1 MKHRSHLKQVNKQ
14 FKKNKTQKK
23 NKNVNKKAHRKKKK
37 TVEKYSHM
45 LHRAYQAHNTKSSNL
60 KNELEEKS
68 KYVPI
73 YNSLNIC
80 LLPFHEDVDVL
91 SFKREFI
98 KYICEQNEDDSINYD
113 NIQLYD
119 IYTIHSDK
127 TKRKRSLVVYDVPR
141 NIYGIIDG
149 TKCADLILCIFK
161 DGSLENSAFDN
172 LGYELLS
179 ILKIQGVP
187 SIIGIGYN
195 TSENKKYSK
204 NFVSRYFNS
213 EFTMDDKIFFINSS
227 NNSGT
232 VENNYDIT
240 RNSDNNC
247 SNHNN
252 TNFHKLYYEIMN
264 MKVKNVSFREGR
276 GYMMI
281 DSYVYNPYNDSI
293 YLKGFVKG
301 TGFNVHNPIH
311 ITNIGD
317 YYLDGIYAID
327 AMKRKRNVTN
337 NNINNCN
344 YDMNREASKF
354 FLNKNIQINEENEKC
369 FIANFLNNEKITTNI
384 NYNFYR
390 IQNCINRNTLDDEN
404 NLIPV
409 RPYMG
414 DDNHFN
420 DKNMMMV
427 LKKQNMSELSQF
439 NLNHEDD
446 NNNNN
451 NTTVYKFNLNREMG
465 LNTNEP
471 SNEYNNHIYTMN
483 TNLAN
488 GNNMERMNGMNE
500 FGQFSNNENTQ
511 NMANNNK
518 WMYVSNEKYEASDNA
533 ICSYDR
539 SQPINDIQNGV
550 VNNCLD
556 NKDGLN
562 DAYFLENNSEDSENE
577 KFSDNNSNE
586 SSNSDSDDNNNIEI
600 DDENS
605 EDIYL
610 SKKICARER
619 FKKYRSLQSLRTSFI
634 DVYEDLPLT
643 YSRVYDYECHEN
655 LMKYSKKKYIENCKI
670 IQEKY
675 SLADTYCIFVIKND
689 GNLIN
694 LMNSYEKLK
703 LPFILSS
710 ILPFER
716 KVTVVNMEI
725 EKSSTYLE
733 KVQSKDIF
741 KIICGFRH
749 FIGAP
754 IFSEQI
760 IKSIQSKGKYEKFVK
775 HGKKYIASIFG
786 FTTVTS
792 SPVFIIKTK
801 NIINYGVEQYN
812 NISTL
817 QNMGNPDYLFNTNNV
832 NSIFGNGNTNN
843 IIPVNPL
850 NDFDTHIE
858 LVAHGKV
865 VNCDCK
871 RIIMKRISICGNIF
885 KIHKKKAVI
894 RNMFY
899 NPKDI
904 NYFKPVELHTKFGLT
919 GKILES
925 LGTHGKMKCLFSSIL
940 KQHDKVFMFLYKRV
954 YPVWFPI
961 AWGGDPQLGPND
973 KPLAN
978 KNEHKMVL

>member
-23 NKNVNKKAHRKKKK
+23 NKNVNKKAHKKKKK

-60 KNELEEKS
+60 KSELEEKS

-80 LLPFHEDVDVL
+80 LLPFHEDVDLL
-91 SFKREFI
+91 SFKKEFI
-98 KYICEQNEDDSINYD
+98 KYICEQNEDDSIEYD

-227 NNSGT
+227 NYIDT
-232 VENNYDIT
+232 VGNNYGI
-240 RNSDNNC
+240 NKSSDNN
-247 SNHNN
+247 S
-252 TNFHKLYYEIMN
+252 TNFQKLYYEIMN

-281 DSYVYNPYNDSI
+281 DSYAYNPQNDSI

-317 YYLDGIYAID
+317 YYLNDIYAID
-327 AMKRKRNVTN
+327 AMKRKRNITSN
-337 NNINNCN
+337 NRNN
-344 YDMNREASKF
+344 YDINHETSEF
-354 FLNKNIQINEENEKC
+354 FLNQNIQRNDENEKY
-369 FIANFLNNEKITTNI
+369 FITNFLNNEKIMTTNI
-384 NYNFYR
+384 NYNFDR
-390 IQNCINRNTLDDEN
+390 IQNCINRNILDDEN

-414 DDNHFN
+414 DDNNFN

-427 LKKQNMSELSQF
+427 LKKQNMPELSPF
-439 NLNHEDD
+439 NLNPEDD

-451 NTTVYKFNLNREMG
+451 NTTVYKFNFNKEMG
-465 LNTNEP
+465 IKSNEP
-471 SNEYNNHIYTMN
+471 SNEYNNNMYTLN
-483 TNLAN
+483 TNLSN
-488 GNNMERMNGMNE
+488 GNHMERMDEMNR
-500 FGQFSNNENTQ
+500 FGQFSNNENAQ
-511 NMANNNK
+511 NMNNNNK
-518 WMYVSNEKYEASDNA
+518 NRWMYVSNEKYEASDNA

-539 SQPINDIQNGV
+539 SQPIMDIQNGV
-550 VNNCLD
+550 VNNFGG

-562 DAYFLENNSEDSENE
+562 SSSFLENNSDDSENE
-577 KFSDNNSNE
+577 KFSDNSSNE
-586 SSNSDSDDNNNIEI
+586 NSNSDNDDNNDIER

-610 SKKICARER
+610 NKKICARER
-619 FKKYRSLQSLRTSFI
+619 FKRYRSLQSLRTSFI

-694 LMNSYEKLK
+694 LMNNYEKLK

-725 EKSSTYLE
+725 EKSATYLE

-760 IKSIQSKGKYEKFVK
+760 IKSIQSKGKYEKFVN

-801 NIINYGVEQYN
+801 NIINNGVEQYN
-812 NISTL
+812 NINNL
-817 QNMGNPDYLFNTNNV
+817 QNMGNSDYLFNANNV
-832 NSIFGNGNTNN
+832 NSIFGNGNTN
-843 IIPVNPL
+843 IIPFNGL
-850 NDFDTHIE
+850 NDFNAHAE

-940 KQHDKVFMFLYKRV
+940 KQHDKVYMFLYKRV

-973 KPLAN
+973 KPMTN